1 MKKAIVAVGFVYL
14 LSGCEDGPTQTF
26 KPAPNGAASKWN
38 DGQSPAITNANVN
51 QGFAIDTSGTNLQEL
66 CTAQQKRDRW
76 MNIFTQP
83 IQPPKM
89 GAGINM
95 AGMID
100 SSGKPT
106 ADATTGVKDTWSGVT
121 VADVEAI
128 NCQSYNYDD
137 GDNYWGD
144 NGEVFFSYYTSTRK
158 LYYMGF
164 NPGYQGGITFQ
175 TRHDPTM
182 PCDVAQGCH
191 TYKMVVNSQISKDG
205 APMLIDWNGN
215 SQAPCT
221 VAGANGVCTFAGE
234 IGDALFA
241 TFAPGLP
248 AEPDCRKTGHCIIG
262 NFGDQAYFFVPAMG
276 FAFRVSSY
284 TAAQPTPSTVSY
296 FDQYLEKVLPFASAG
311 ATLKLDSEG
320 PTGVQAGLGPQ
331 SLTCNLHLGATY
343 ADFIHD
349 CVEVSGD
356 AAADATEKA
365 KLLGNL
371 THSTERFHFDVAG
384 IDLNFTDR
392 DLPDNNVIRDND
404 QPSDN
409 DTATDFD
416 VDQSSLGVIINDY
429 TQNNTGLA
437 KDLHMTGLIYAEYAA
452 LVQQAINKFTPAG
465 QQHQIG
471 DDQCL
476 PGVGGSY
483 PAGCTGF
490 EGFAIPTNAVRVD
503 DVDLAK
509 QAKQINATGSGADYA
524 ALSTLRAGMKPG
536 HQQAVFC
543 DGVGVTQCATAGD
556 IFVTSF
562 NRVLKVW
569 AHGDPTNLPPEM
581 KDNRFYFRLWSSAFF
596 KFLLAEKAN
605 GSTLW
610 SDVHNA
616 PINYDDIFFD
626 SIGAG
631 QFEISEYIDRRFVSA
646 TQDPTDVVITA
657 DVKNG
662 IVNDYD
668 FGRDLL
674 RGETGLL
681 LATRQNVN
689 DPLGKEGSLLTNL
702 FGSPVVTAG
711 WSNEGTGKSAYQC
724 ATDVTGALGCTNPP
738 PMDFTTGLPMLDDN
752 GNPIMAKYLGA
763 FSATGTVFKLGG
775 TSPLAITTS
784 DAFSKLEAAQITIP
798 IHQDTYNTMSPVMD
812 MKTFLV
818 PWLPKQPGIGF
829 PIALSGTRDKFVST
843 AVLDMSG
850 LTETANLDYDLAD
863 PENPSAGI
871 TVKAVETTDFLGY
884 IFVCMDGNTRDLLA
898 VKMYTPVA
906 HVLDWINAHPNA
918 VNDCGMIIRYSPYNN
933 FPDYITSLTNGVR
946 LGITQGGGFGRVVDV
961 TLFAP
966 GQ

>member
-38 DGQSPAITNANVN
+38 DGQSPSITDANIN
-51 QGFAIDTSGTNLQEL
+51 QSFTVTVGGTNLQEL
-66 CTAQQKRDRW
+66 CDAPTKKARW
-76 MNIFTQP
+76 EHAFLQP
-83 IQPPKM
+83 IQPPKI
-89 GAGINM
+89 GGGINM
-95 AGMID
+95 AGMVD
-100 SSGKPT
+100 SNGQPT
-106 ADATTGVKDTWSGVT
+106 ADVSKGVKDSWSGVT
-121 VADVEAI
+121 VADAEAI

-144 NGEVFFSYYTSTRK
+144 NAEIFFSYYTSTRK

-164 NPGYQGGITFQ
+164 DPGYQGAIEFHSRDNQ
-175 TRHDPTM
+175 H
-182 PCDVAQGCH
+182 Q
-191 TYKMVVNSQISKDG
+191 YKMSVYAQIQKDNQ
-205 APMLIDWNGN
+205 AMLIDWNGN

-221 VAGANGVCTFAGE
+221 VAGANGLCPWASE

-248 AEPDCRKTGHCIIG
+248 AESDCRKTGHCIIG
-262 NFGDQAYFFVPAMG
+262 NFGDQAYFFIPALG
-276 FAFRVSSY
+276 FAFRVQSY

-311 ATLKLDSEG
+311 STLKLDQEG
-320 PTGVQAGLGPQ
+320 PIAVQAGLGPN

-343 ADFIHD
+343 SDFIHD

-356 AAADATEKA
+356 ATADATEKA

-384 IDLNFTDR
+384 IDLNFTDK
-392 DLPDNNVIRDND
+392 DLPDDNVIRDND

-416 VDQSSLGVIINDY
+416 VDQSTLGLILNDY
-429 TQNNTGLA
+429 TQNSSSFA
-437 KDLHMTGLIYAEYAA
+437 KDLHMTGLIYAEYAR
-452 LVQQAINKFTPAG
+452 LVQDALNAETPPG

-476 PGVGGSY
+476 PGIGGTY
-483 PAGCTGF
+483 APGCTGF
-490 EGFAIPTNAVRVD
+490 EGFAIPTSPSRID
-503 DVDLAK
+503 DVNLAK
-509 QAKQINATGSGADYA
+509 QAKVINATGSGADYN
-524 ALSTLRAGMKPG
+524 ALATLRAGMKPA
-536 HQQAVFC
+536 HQQGVFC
-543 DGVGVTQCATAGD
+543 DGPGVTQCATSGD

-569 AHGDPTNLPPEM
+569 AHGDPTNLPANM
-581 KDNRFYFRLWSSAFF
+581 KDNRFYFRLWSTAFF

-616 PINYDDIFFD
+616 PINFDDIFFD

-668 FGRDLL
+668 FGRDLF

-711 WSNEGTGKSAYQC
+711 WANEGAGKSAYQC
-724 ATDVTGALGCTNPP
+724 ATDVTQALGCTNGPP
-738 PMDFTTGLPMLDDN
+738 RDYKTGQPLLDDN

-775 TSPLAITTS
+775 TSPLSITTS
-784 DAFSKLEAAQITIP
+784 DAFARLEAAQITIP
-798 IHQDTYNTMSPVMD
+798 VHADTYDLTTPVME
-812 MKTFLV
+812 THTYLV
-818 PWLPKQPGIGF
+818 PWLPQQPGVGF
-829 PIALSGTRDKFVST
+829 PIALSGTRDKFIST
-843 AVLDMSG
+843 AVLDLSG
-850 LTETANLDYDLAD
+850 LSETANLDYDFANPQD
-863 PENPSAGI
+863 PSAGI
-871 TVKAVETTDFLGY
+871 TIKAVETRDFLGY
-884 IFVCMDGNTRDLLA
+884 AFLCMDGATRDLLA
-898 VKMYTPVA
+898 VKMYTPA
-906 HVLDWINAHPNA
+906 ANVLDWINAHPNA
-918 VNDCGMIIRYSPYNN
+918 VNDCGIIIRYSPYNN